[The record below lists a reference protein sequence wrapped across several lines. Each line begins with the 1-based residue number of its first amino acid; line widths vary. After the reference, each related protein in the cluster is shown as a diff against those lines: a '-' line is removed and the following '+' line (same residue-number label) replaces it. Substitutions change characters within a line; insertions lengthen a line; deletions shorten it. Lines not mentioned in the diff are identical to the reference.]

1 MLVRTHH
8 LTFTLEQDTDET
20 HELHR
25 ARAFAIAALLDEHP
39 QHVAHLDA
47 VVAESK
53 RFVALR
59 EARCHPMPADFDYF
73 VTRPAVKAMA
83 AAPIR
88 KEYGLQPRGGKGKG
102 GGRGRTGP
110 SHRSSPSVAAESAH
124 V

>member
-1 MLVRTHH
+1 MRIQTHH
-8 LTFTLEQDTDET
+8 LTFTLERDADET

-53 RFVALR
+53 RFVALQ
-59 EARCHPMPADFDYF
+59 EARCHPMPTDFAYF
-73 VTRPAVKAMA
+73 VARPAVKAVA

-88 KEYGLQPRGGKGKG
+88 KELGLQPRGGKGERHPTQNDRPG
-102 GGRGRTGP
+102 A
-110 SHRSSPSVAAESAH
+110 SSYSTH
-124 V
+124 G

>member
-1 MLVRTHH
+1 MRIQTHH
-8 LTFTLEQDTDET
+8 LTFTLERDADET

-53 RFVALR
+53 RFVALQ
-59 EARCHPMPADFDYF
+59 EARCHPMPTDFDYF
-73 VTRPAVKAMA
+73 VARPAVKAVA

-88 KEYGLQPRGGKGKG
+88 KEFGLEKRGGKG
-102 GGRGRTGP
+102 GRPPTQNDRP
-110 SHRSSPSVAAESAH
+110 SASSYSTH